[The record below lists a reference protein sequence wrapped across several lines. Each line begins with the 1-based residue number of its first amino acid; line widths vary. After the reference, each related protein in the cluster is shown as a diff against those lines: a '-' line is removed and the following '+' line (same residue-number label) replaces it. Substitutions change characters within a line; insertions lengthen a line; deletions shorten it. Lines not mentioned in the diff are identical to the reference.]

1 MAAAEDVPVKKYFTQ
16 IMKMVDGVLAIAVTD
31 REGIPVLLVK
41 DDKLPP
47 DAAKPRVLSSAA
59 LTFEQASKLG
69 LGQTQNVTVFF
80 TSHQMVCF
88 NKMPLAVT
96 VIADRKANTG
106 HILSLEKEISNVVNA
121 MKGIVD
127 LPAMA

>member
-16 IMKMVDGVLAIAVTD
+16 IMRMVDGVLAIAVSD

-96 VIADRKANTG
+96 VIADRRADTG
-106 HILSLEKEISNVVNA
+106 HILSLEKEISTVVNA

>member
-1 MAAAEDVPVKKYFTQ
+1 MSASEDVPVKKYFTQ
-16 IMKMVDGVLAIAVTD
+16 IMRMVDGILAIAVTD
-31 REGIPVLLVK
+31 REGVPILLVK
-41 DDKLPP
+41 DDKLPA
-47 DAAKPRVLSSAA
+47 DATKPRVLSSAA

-80 TSHQMVCF
+80 TTHQMVCF

-96 VIADRKANTG
+96 IIADRNANTG
-106 HILSLEKEISNVVNA
+106 HILSLEKEFSGVVNA

-127 LPAMA
+127 IPVMA

>member
-1 MAAAEDVPVKKYFTQ
+1 MKLMIYGFFVDV
-16 IMKMVDGVLAIAVTD
+16 IW
-31 REGIPVLLVK
+31 LVK

-80 TSHQMVCF
+80 TSHQV
-88 NKMPLAVT
+88 L
-96 VIADRKANTG
+96 
-106 HILSLEKEISNVVNA
+106 L
-121 MKGIVD
+121 
-127 LPAMA
+127 